1 MSNVMQKEK
10 QKGDPALILKEVIQ
24 RVTEVKSFK
33 GQQKA
38 YVATFPGQSQDATPN
53 PPLVTPLDED
63 TNDP

>member
-1 MSNVMQKEK
+1 M
-10 QKGDPALILKEVIQ
+10 ILKEVIQ